1 MADFSDLVARAVSPA
16 MSREEREAV
25 YDVVRAAVQR
35 LQEREGLASDDPGI
49 VLQRHLIEETIR
61 DVEFDITRFLTLRR
75 IAEAKAAQDAEAAR
89 HAGRRR

>member
-16 MSREEREAV
+16 MSREEREEV
-25 YDVVRAAVQR
+25 YNVVRAAVQR
-35 LQEREGLASDDPGI
+35 LQEREGLAADDPGI
-49 VLQRHLIEETIR
+49 LLQRHLIEETIR